1 MNVVPI
7 LYIYTRRFCLS
18 LLFLK
23 SRYID
28 IAKKGFIYAKPH
40 ACISYK
46 NLKSRDECISIM
58 HASMP
63 SLAKIYCNIISL
75 PYSRVHVSLLML
87 STVNYTVCGS
97 LLMSS
102 NGKE

>member
-7 LYIYTRRFCLS
+7 LYIYIYTRRFCLS

-40 ACISYK
+40 ACISYHIK
-46 NLKSRDECISIM
+46 ILSREMSALASCMRACRVLRKYIVISS
-58 HASMP
+58 ASLIVAFM
-63 SLAKIYCNIISL
+63 LAY
-75 PYSRVHVSLLML
+75 
-87 STVNYTVCGS
+87 
-97 LLMSS
+97 
-102 NGKE
+102 

>member
-1 MNVVPI
+1 MFIPLI
-7 LYIYTRRFCLS
+7 FKIAIIPG
-18 LLFLK
+18 
-23 SRYID
+23 ID

-46 NLKSRDECISIM
+46 NLKSRDDECNLNSIM